1 MKTSVAAALLAGL
14 ILPQA
19 ASAQECPP
27 AGCAQG
33 EQVGAT
39 PWLEVDDEADE
50 IRELEAHL
58 NEILLVDESGKI
70 SLRAEF
76 REGLPFPAQRLEM
89 MLATFVELGEDG
101 KVRLRNPE
109 MIRPYLP
116 MIRGFFSQGG
126 LDRLRDLQKLP
137 PEERGEAM
145 RKLFGEGVM
154 PNPFAGPP
162 RPGERRPRE
171 ERREERRVER
181 ERPQTRERA
190 PRDEARPG
198 ARERQPRE
206 ELLARLERIER
217 SVERIERMLEEL
229 GSRGFGARPER
240 ERARARERGPAGF
253 LRRLFERGEDERW
266 DRRRERRE
274 RDEDLRERRERRGVG
289 ELLERGRVWNDGL
302 RRLRTIME
310 PEDMQALGKAL
321 RALGGDLDPEALR
334 DPMALFGKLQ
344 GVLSPEETARLMEV
358 FSEFL
363 ATPEGRALAEEIEGG
378 VRGLEGFVNSPEGAR
393 MLARLRELGERLG
406 DGGEL
411 PERLEELIRGRT
423 RRGAERAPRQDGH
436 GRREAPSAERHRRD
450 GGEERAQPEPPRRGR
465 LY

>member
-1 MKTSVAAALLAGL
+1 MKTSLAAALLAGL

-27 AGCAQG
+27 TGCG

-70 SLRAEF
+70 TLRDEY

-89 MLATFVELGEDG
+89 MLSTFVELGEDG
-101 KVRLRNPE
+101 KLRLRNPD

-116 MIRGFFSQGG
+116 MIRGFFAQGG
-126 LDRLRDLQKLP
+126 LDKLRELQKLP
-137 PEERGEAM
+137 PEERREAM
-145 RKLFGEGVM
+145 RNLFGEGAM
-154 PNPFAGPP
+154 PNPFGPP
-162 RPGERRPRE
+162 RPDGERR
-171 ERREERRVER
+171 ERRVER
-181 ERPQTRERA
+181 PEGERPQTRERGR
-190 PRDEARPG
+190 RDEARPG

-217 SVERIERMLEEL
+217 SVDRIERMLEEL

-240 ERARARERGPAGF
+240 ERARGRERGPGGF
-253 LRRLFERGEDERW
+253 LRRLFERDEDERW
-266 DRRRERRE
+266 NRRRERRE
-274 RDEDLRERRERRGVG
+274 RDEGLRERRRFRGMG
-289 ELLERGRVWNDGL
+289 DMLERGRVWSDGL

-321 RALGGDLDPEALR
+321 RALGGDLDPETLR
-334 DPMALFGKLQ
+334 DPMALFGKLR
-344 GVLSPEETARLMEV
+344 GVLTPEETARLMEV

-378 VRGLEGFVNSPEGAR
+378 VRDLEAFVNSPEGER

-423 RRGAERAPRQDGH
+423 RRGAEETPRRDGH
-436 GRREAPSAERHRRD
+436 GRREAPSAERHRRG
-450 GGEERAQPEPPRRGR
+450 GGEERGQPEQPRRGR